1 MFTQARMSAFT
12 RVEFMVVLGV
22 IGTLVGL
29 LIPAVQAD
37 RESARRMQCSNSLK
51 QIALAV
57 HNYHDTYKRL
67 PSGWLAPHPD
77 DPTNAGSWA
86 WGMMIIPFME

>member
-1 MFTQARMSAFT
+1 MFTQTRNSAFT
-12 RVEFMVVLGV
+12 RVEVMVVLGV

-29 LIPAVQAD
+29 LIPAVQSA
-37 RESARRMQCSNSLK
+37 REQARRMHCSNNLK
-51 QIALAV
+51 QIALAI
-57 HNYHDTYKRL
+57 HNYHDTYQTL

-86 WGMMIIPFME
+86 WGTMIIPFME